1 MHPAANIVHPLLPAA
16 AANKVITLQPSV
28 PLSAVSRA
36 NHSTAEILLFRS
48 GILKRF
54 VKFLQGSVQRLP
66 GGLSEDGQNP
76 CKIIHYITH
85 LISSGHKLYVLQQ
98 SGDIKLR
105 QSSAQ

>member
-1 MHPAANIVHPLLPAA
+1 M
-16 AANKVITLQPSV
+16 

-54 VKFLQGSVQRLP
+54 EKFYKAVQHLP
-66 GGLSEDGQNP
+66 GGLGEDGENP